1 MTSVEDRVG
10 LYQERHESFGVSS
23 QCTTGANMEKE
34 LMGQR
39 QLIQVYQEN
48 GHYNDVSVCLSVSQ

>member
-1 MTSVEDRVG
+1 
-10 LYQERHESFGVSS
+10 
-23 QCTTGANMEKE
+23 MEKE

-39 QLIQVYQEN
+39 QLIQVYLEN